1 MSKFTKPFY
10 GVTAGEIYPTQ
21 FEAGDECPPELED
34 AAKAE
39 NALAADGKK
48 SKKEDPSAAEQETAP
63 AAGPDQKGSA

>member
-10 GVTAGEIYPTQ
+10 GVKEGEIYPTQ
-21 FEAGDECPPELED
+21 FEAGDECPSELEG

-48 SKKEDPSAAEQETAP
+48 PKKDGPPEAEHEITQAAETDQEGGA
-63 AAGPDQKGSA
+63 